1 MQEISLSLIHKT
13 AFLQFE
19 DTLKWVFRQDK
30 FPDNWAYHFHEPFLC
45 ICHETW
51 AVVVYFS

>member
-19 DTLKWVFRQDK
+19 DTLKWVFRQDI
-30 FPDNWAYHFHEPFLC
+30 FPDNR
-45 ICHETW
+45 
-51 AVVVYFS
+51 VVSFS